1 MRRWPEDDP
10 EQTAMLINSAV
21 YDDGRMV
28 AEPALDDVSEA
39 LEARPSGFV
48 WIALRDPT
56 EDELNRLQHELD
68 LPPLAV
74 EDARKGH
81 QRPKVE
87 EYGDITFAAM
97 HLLEN
102 GPDELEVGEVHVF
115 VGPRFVVSVRH
126 RSNQGFLGVR
136 GRAERE
142 PELLRQ
148 GPGFVLYAL
157 MDAVVDRYIPLMDG
171 IEAELESLEET
182 MFLPR
187 QDRQAVVQKLFA
199 LKQRLATLR
208 HAVTPL
214 LEVAGKL
221 HGGRVPS
228 VCKAMQDY
236 FRDVYDHLVRIQ
248 ASIDAARETII
259 AATQVNLTLVTL
271 DESLVTKRLAA
282 WAAIFAASTALAGI
296 WGMNFEKMPEL
307 KWAFGYPMALGVIVL
322 VSGALYWRFKRL
334 GWL

>member
-1 MRRWPEDDP
+1 
-10 EQTAMLINSAV
+10 MLINSAM
-21 YDDGRMV
+21 YDDGHVV
-28 AEPALDDVSEA
+28 AEPGLDRIAAALQ
-39 LEARPSGFV
+39 ARPTGFV
-48 WIALRDPT
+48 WVALKDPT
-56 EDELNRLQHELD
+56 DEELTRLQQELD

-81 QRPKVE
+81 QRPKLE
-87 EYGDITFAAM
+87 EYGDLLFAAM
-97 HLLEN
+97 HLLED
-102 GPDELEVGEVHVF
+102 GADGSPQVGEVHVF
-115 VGPRFVVSVRH
+115 VGQRFVVSVRH
-126 RSNQGFLGVR
+126 RSDHGFLGVR

-142 PELLRQ
+142 PHLLQ
-148 GPGFVLYAL
+148 LGPGFVFYAL
-157 MDAVVDRYIPLMDG
+157 MDAVVDRYFPLIDAV
-171 IEAELESLEET
+171 EEELEQLEGHMFET
-182 MFLPR
+182 G
-187 QDRQAVVQKLFA
+187 QDRQAVVRQLFG

-214 LEVAGKL
+214 LEVTSKL
-221 HGGRVPS
+221 HGGRVPAA
-228 VCKAMQDY
+228 CTAIQDY
-236 FRDVYDHLVRIQ
+236 FRDVYDHLLRIQ

-259 AATQVNLTLVTL
+259 AATQVNLTLVTI

-307 KWAFGYPMALGVIVL
+307 KWAFGYPMALGAIAL

>member
-1 MRRWPEDDP
+1 
-10 EQTAMLINSAV
+10 MLINSVV
-21 YDDGRMV
+21 YDDGRVV
-28 AEPALDDVSEA
+28 AEPGLEGLSEA
-39 LEARPSGFV
+39 LAELPGFV
-48 WIALRDPT
+48 WVALRDPT
-56 EDELNRLQHELD
+56 DEELNLLERELE

-81 QRPKVE
+81 QRPKLE
-87 EYGDITFAAM
+87 EYGDMLFAAM
-97 HLLEN
+97 HLLEA
-102 GPDELEVGEVHVF
+102 GEDGSLEVGEVHVF
-115 VGPRFVVSVRH
+115 VGTRFIVSVRH
-126 RSNQGFLGVR
+126 RSAQGFLGVR

-142 PELLRQ
+142 PHLLQQ
-148 GPGFVLYAL
+148 GPGFVFYAL
-157 MDAVVDRYIPLMDG
+157 MDAVVDRYFPLIDA
-171 IEAELESLEET
+171 IEAELEGLEET
-182 MFLPR
+182 MFQPGL
-187 QDRQAVVQKLFA
+187 DRQAVVQRLFG

-214 LEVAGKL
+214 LEVTSKL
-221 HGGRVPS
+221 HGGRVPV

-236 FRDVYDHLVRIQ
+236 FRDVYDHLLRIQ

-296 WGMNFEKMPEL
+296 WGMNFETMPEL
-307 KWAFGYPMALGVIVL
+307 KWAFGYPMALCVIVL

-334 GWL
+334 KWL

>member
-1 MRRWPEDDP
+1 
-10 EQTAMLINSAV
+10 MLINSAV
-21 YDDGRMV
+21 YEDGRIV
-28 AEPALDDVSEA
+28 AEPGLEGVAEA
-39 LEARPSGFV
+39 LENQSGFI
-48 WIALRDPT
+48 WIALRDPSD
-56 EDELNRLQHELD
+56 DELTLLQHELN

-87 EYGDITFAAM
+87 EYGDMLFAVM
-97 HLLEN
+97 HLLEP
-102 GPDELEVGEVHVF
+102 GPEELQVGEVHVF
-115 VGPRFVVSVRH
+115 VGPRFIVSVRH
-126 RSNQGFLGVR
+126 NSAQGFLGVR

-142 PELLRQ
+142 PHLLRQ
-148 GPGFVLYAL
+148 GPGFVFYAL
-157 MDAVVDRYIPLMDG
+157 MDAVVDRYFPLIDA
-171 IEAELESLEET
+171 IEAELEQLEET
-182 MFLPR
+182 MFQPR
-187 QDRQAVVQKLFA
+187 LDRQAVVQRLFA
-199 LKQRLATLR
+199 LKQRLAVLR

-214 LEVAGKL
+214 LEVTSKL
-221 HGGRVPS
+221 HGGRVPV
-228 VCKAMQDY
+228 VCKALQDY
-236 FRDVYDHLVRIQ
+236 FRDVYDHLLRIQ

-307 KWAFGYPMALGVIVL
+307 KWAWGYPMALSTIAL

>member
-1 MRRWPEDDP
+1 
-10 EQTAMLINSAV
+10 MLINSAL
-21 YDDGRMV
+21 YDDGRIV
-28 AEPALDDVSEA
+28 AEPGLDGVSEA
-39 LEARPSGFV
+39 LEAKSGFV

-56 EDELNRLQHELD
+56 DDELQRLQHELD

-81 QRPKVE
+81 QRPKLE
-87 EYGDITFAAM
+87 EYGDMLFAAM
-97 HLLEN
+97 HLLEA
-102 GPDELEVGEVHVF
+102 GPDGELEVGEVHVF
-115 VGPRFVVSVRH
+115 VGPRFIVSVRH

-142 PELLRQ
+142 PHLLRL
-148 GPGFVLYAL
+148 GPGFVFYAL
-157 MDAVVDRYIPLMDG
+157 LDAVVDRYFPLIDEV
-171 IEAELESLEET
+171 EAELEHLEST
-182 MFLPR
+182 MFQPG
-187 QDRQAVVQKLFA
+187 QDRQAVVQRLFA
-199 LKQRLATLR
+199 QKQRLATLR

-214 LEVAGKL
+214 LEVTAKL
-221 HGGRVPS
+221 HGGRVPV

-236 FRDVYDHLVRIQ
+236 FRDVYDHLLRIQ

-259 AATQVNLTLVTL
+259 AATQVNLTLVTI

-307 KWAFGYPMALGVIVL
+307 KWELGYPMALGMIAL
-322 VSGALYWRFKRL
+322 VSGALYWRFKRV

>member
-1 MRRWPEDDP
+1 
-10 EQTAMLINSAV
+10 MLINSAV
-21 YDDGRMV
+21 YDDGRIV
-28 AEPALDDVSEA
+28 AEPGLEGVSEA
-39 LEARPSGFV
+39 LRRQSGFV
-48 WIALRDPT
+48 WIALKDPSD
-56 EDELNRLQHELD
+56 EELARLQQELN

-81 QRPKVE
+81 QRPKLE
-87 EYGDITFAAM
+87 EYGDMLFAAM
-97 HLLEN
+97 HLLEA
-102 GPDELEVGEVHVF
+102 GPEGLEVGEVHVF

-126 RSNQGFLGVR
+126 RSAQGFLGVR

-148 GPGFVLYAL
+148 GPGFVFYAL
-157 MDAVVDRYIPLMDG
+157 MDAVVDRYFPHMDA
-171 IEAELESLEET
+171 IEAALEALEAT
-182 MFLPR
+182 MFQPR
-187 QDRQAVVQKLFA
+187 QDRQAVVQQLFE

-214 LEVAGKL
+214 MEVSAKL
-221 HGGRVPS
+221 HGGRVPV

-236 FRDVYDHLVRIQ
+236 FRDVYDHLLRLQ
-248 ASIDAARETII
+248 GSIDAARETII
-259 AATQVNLTLVTL
+259 AATQVNLTLVTI

-296 WGMNFEKMPEL
+296 WGMNFEGMPEL
-307 KWAFGYPMALGVIVL
+307 KWAWGYPMALAVIAL

-334 GWL
+334 KWL

>member
-1 MRRWPEDDP
+1 
-10 EQTAMLINSAV
+10 MLINSAL
-21 YDDGRMV
+21 YDDGRVV
-28 AEPALDDVSEA
+28 AEPGLDGVAEA
-39 LEARPSGFV
+39 LASRAGFV
-48 WIALRDPT
+48 WIALRDPSD
-56 EDELNRLQHELD
+56 DELNRLQRELN

-87 EYGDITFAAM
+87 EYGDLLFAAM
-97 HLLEN
+97 HLLEA
-102 GPDELEVGEVHVF
+102 GADGELRVGEVHVF
-115 VGPRFVVSVRH
+115 VGPRFIVSVRH
-126 RSNQGFLGVR
+126 RSDQGFLGVR

-142 PELLRQ
+142 PHLLRL
-148 GPGFVLYAL
+148 GPGFVFYAL
-157 MDAVVDRYIPLMDG
+157 MDAVVDRYFPLIDEV
-171 IEAELESLEET
+171 EAELERLEAS
-182 MFLPR
+182 MFQAG
-187 QDRQAVVQKLFA
+187 QDRQAIVQQLFG

-214 LEVAGKL
+214 LEVTSKL

-228 VCKAMQDY
+228 VCMAMQDY
-236 FRDVYDHLVRIQ
+236 FRDVYDHLLRIQ

-259 AATQVNLTLVTL
+259 AATQVNLTLVTI

-307 KWAFGYPMALGVIVL
+307 KWAFGYPMALGAIAV
-322 VSGALYWRFKRL
+322 VSGALYWRFRRL

>member
-1 MRRWPEDDP
+1 
-10 EQTAMLINSAV
+10 MLINSAL
-21 YDDGRMV
+21 YDDGRVV
-28 AEPALDDVSEA
+28 AEPGLDGVAEA
-39 LEARPSGFV
+39 LASRAGFA
-48 WIALRDPT
+48 WIALRDPSD
-56 EDELNRLQHELD
+56 DELTRLQRELN

-87 EYGDITFAAM
+87 EYGDLLFAAM
-97 HLLEN
+97 HLLEA
-102 GPDELEVGEVHVF
+102 GADGELRVGEVHVF

-126 RSNQGFLGVR
+126 RSDQGFLGVR

-142 PELLRQ
+142 PHLLRL
-148 GPGFVLYAL
+148 GPGFVFYAL
-157 MDAVVDRYIPLMDG
+157 MDAVVDRYFPLIDEV
-171 IEAELESLEET
+171 EAELERLEAS
-182 MFLPR
+182 MFQAG
-187 QDRQAVVQKLFA
+187 QDRQAIVQQLFG

-214 LEVAGKL
+214 LEVTSKL
-221 HGGRVPS
+221 HGGRVPG
-228 VCKAMQDY
+228 VCMAMQDY
-236 FRDVYDHLVRIQ
+236 FRDVYDHLLRIQ

-259 AATQVNLTLVTL
+259 AATQVNLTLVTI

-307 KWAFGYPMALGVIVL
+307 KWAFGYPMALGAIAV
-322 VSGALYWRFKRL
+322 VSGALYWRFRRL

>member
-1 MRRWPEDDP
+1 
-10 EQTAMLINSAV
+10 MLINSAV
-21 YDDGRMV
+21 YDDGRVV
-28 AEPALDDVSEA
+28 AEPALDGVSEA
-39 LEARPSGFV
+39 LAQQSGFV

-56 EDELNRLQHELD
+56 DDELDRLQRELG

-87 EYGDITFAAM
+87 EYGDMLFAAM
-97 HLLEN
+97 HLLEAE
-102 GPDELEVGEVHVF
+102 PDGDLQVGEVHVF

-126 RSNQGFLGVR
+126 NSQQGFLGVR

-142 PELLRQ
+142 PQLLRQ
-148 GPGFVLYAL
+148 GPGFVFYAL
-157 MDAVVDRYIPLMDG
+157 MDAVVDRYFPLIDEV
-171 IEAELESLEET
+171 EAELEQLEAT
-182 MFLPR
+182 MFQPR
-187 QDRQAVVQKLFA
+187 QDRQAVVQRLFG

-214 LEVAGKL
+214 LEVTSKL
-221 HGGRVPS
+221 HGGRVPV
-228 VCKAMQDY
+228 VCKALQDY
-236 FRDVYDHLVRIQ
+236 FRDVYDHLLRIQ

-259 AATQVNLTLVTL
+259 AATQVNLTLVTI

-296 WGMNFEKMPEL
+296 WGMNFDKMPEL
-307 KWAFGYPMALGVIVL
+307 KWAWGYPMALSAIVL

>member
-1 MRRWPEDDP
+1 
-10 EQTAMLINSAV
+10 MLINSAV
-21 YDDGRMV
+21 YEDGRMV
-28 AEPALDDVSEA
+28 AEPSLAGVSEA
-39 LEARPSGFV
+39 LESTSGFI
-48 WIALRDPT
+48 WIALRDPGD
-56 EDELNRLQHELD
+56 DELELLQEELA

-81 QRPKVE
+81 QRPKLE

-97 HLLEN
+97 HLIDT
-102 GPDELEVGEVHVF
+102 GPEGLEVGEVHVF

-126 RSNQGFLGVR
+126 RSQQGFLGVR

-157 MDAVVDRYIPLMDG
+157 MDAVVDRYLPLMDG
-171 IEAELESLEET
+171 IEAELELLEST
-182 MFLPR
+182 MFQPR
-187 QDRQAVVQKLFA
+187 QNREAVVQKLFA

-214 LEVAGKL
+214 LEVTAKL
-221 HGGRVPS
+221 HGGRVPV

-259 AATQVNLTLVTL
+259 AATQVNLTLVTI

-307 KWAFGYPMALGVIVL
+307 KWAFGYPMALGTIAL

-334 GWL
+334 KWL

>member
-1 MRRWPEDDP
+1 
-10 EQTAMLINSAV
+10 MLINSAV
-21 YDDGRMV
+21 YEDGRIV
-28 AEPALDDVSEA
+28 AEPGLEGVSEA
-39 LEARPSGFV
+39 LEKTTGFV
-48 WIALRDPT
+48 WIALRDPSD
-56 EDELNRLQHELD
+56 DELTLLQSELA
-68 LPPLAV
+68 LPALAV

-87 EYGDITFAAM
+87 EYGDMLFAVM
-97 HLLEN
+97 HLLET
-102 GPDELEVGEVHVF
+102 GSEDLQVGEVHVF
-115 VGPRFVVSVRH
+115 VGPRFIVSVRH
-126 RSNQGFLGVR
+126 NSQQGFLGVR

-142 PELLRQ
+142 PHLLRQ
-148 GPGFVLYAL
+148 GPGFVFYAL
-157 MDAVVDRYIPLMDG
+157 MDAVVDRYFPLIDA
-171 IEAELESLEET
+171 IEAELEQLEET
-182 MFLPR
+182 MFQPR

-214 LEVAGKL
+214 LEVTAKL
-221 HGGRVPS
+221 HGGRVPV
-228 VCKAMQDY
+228 VCTALQDY
-236 FRDVYDHLVRIQ
+236 FRDVYDHLLRIQ

-259 AATQVNLTLVTL
+259 AATQVNLTLVTV

-307 KWAFGYPMALGVIVL
+307 KWAFGYPMALSVIAT
-322 VSGALYWRFKRL
+322 VSGLLYWRFRRL